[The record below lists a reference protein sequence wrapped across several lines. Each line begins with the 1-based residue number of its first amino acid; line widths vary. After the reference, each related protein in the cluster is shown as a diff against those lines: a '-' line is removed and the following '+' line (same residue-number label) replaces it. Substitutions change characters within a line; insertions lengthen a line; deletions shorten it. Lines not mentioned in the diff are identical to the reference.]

1 MSTIHDAEDK
11 KKIIKDLVTKS
22 IKKGGFIT
30 FDDINDKL
38 SDENFSSD
46 FIEDAISLLQDSG
59 INVLESSEDEED
71 IPSNSDDSKLD
82 DDDTSPNVTATL
94 VQNDDPV
101 RIYLQDMSSVKLL
114 SRADEIEIAKKIE
127 SEKHNMLRTII
138 ETSVTLKVIK
148 VWRDDLS
155 NGALLLREII
165 DLDAIYN
172 SDFNVVPK
180 EESEESEESA
190 EDVEDSKDIS
200 EDAEYCSDDEK
211 DGDNEDISS
220 VNLNVSILEMES
232 DLLPKVIVA
241 LDEVI
246 TLTNEALI
254 LRTNSKNF
262 SNELENLYNQIWSI
276 ALQIKLSDAAVA
288 RITQELYKINR
299 SVTLEEANLIA
310 EARKYNIDR
319 ESFYKV
325 YDDVLLKHELK
336 KISLLKINE
345 NQSSFT
351 GELKNKFLRFID
363 DNSEHIASTL
373 NGIKQHIQEDN
384 VQEFKELIKR
394 IQKHEREVSEAKQ
407 EMIKANLRLVVS
419 IAKKYSKRGLDLL
432 DLIQEGNI
440 GLMKAVDKFDYKRG
454 YKFST
459 YGTWWVRQSITRAI
473 PEQSKVV
480 RIPVHMVEI
489 ISKINRALRKMT
501 HEMGREPTLEELSVE
516 LTMPLERIRKVM
528 KIARDPVSLEAPTG
542 KDDSST
548 FGDCIEDKRVS
559 RPEDAAILADL
570 RGITTNVLATLTP
583 KEERILR
590 MRFGLGKDGKEHT
603 LEEVGKIFNV
613 TPNQLDAV
621 IKHHPDIGKE
631 DLFCIIIGG
640 NDVMVATAYDN
651 TKAEEVLEQA
661 VSEICNALKVLN
673 EHGVKHVVVANAPE
687 VGLIPAFNRD
697 EEARELATK
706 LTESFNAKLAKGLDY
721 MKKSTNLEI
730 KAFDLNSKMRTLYTS
745 LKAQSVVRNF
755 QYNKPEKR
763 TLLNNDSYNQ
773 GA

>member
-1 MSTIHDAEDK
+1 MSTINDAEDK
-11 KKIIKDLVTKS
+11 KKVIRDLVTKS
-22 IKKGGFIT
+22 IKKGGFVT

-46 FIEDAISLLQDSG
+46 FIDDAISLLKDSG

-82 DDDTSPNVTATL
+82 DDDTSPNITATL

-127 SEKHNMLRTII
+127 SEKHNMLRAII

-155 NGALLLREII
+155 SGALLLREII

-180 EESEESEESA
+180 EESEESA
-190 EDVEDSKDIS
+190 EDVEDSEDVS
-200 EDAEYCSDDEK
+200 EDAEYCSDGEKDSKKSDDEK
-211 DGDNEDISS
+211 DGDNEDINSA
-220 VNLNVSILEMES
+220 NLNVSILEMES

-241 LDEVI
+241 LDEII
-246 TLTNEALI
+246 TLTNEALV
-254 LRTNSKNF
+254 LRKNSKD
-262 SNELENLYNQIWSI
+262 SSDELENLYSQIWSI

-299 SVTLEEANLIA
+299 SITLEEANLIA
-310 EARKYNIDR
+310 EARKYDIDR

-336 KISLLKINE
+336 KIILLKINE

-384 VQEFKELIKR
+384 VQEFKELIRR

-480 RIPVHMVEI
+480 RIPVHMVEV

-613 TPNQLDAV
+613 TRERIRQIEAKALRKL
-621 IKHHPDIGKE
+621 KHP
-631 DLFCIIIGG
+631 
-640 NDVMVATAYDN
+640 
-651 TKAEEVLEQA
+651 
-661 VSEICNALKVLN
+661 S
-673 EHGVKHVVVANAPE
+673 
-687 VGLIPAFNRD
+687 R
-697 EEARELATK
+697 ARK
-706 LTESFNAKLAKGLDY
+706 LRGF
-721 MKKSTNLEI
+721 
-730 KAFDLNSKMRTLYTS
+730 F
-745 LKAQSVVRNF
+745 
-755 QYNKPEKR
+755 
-763 TLLNNDSYNQ
+763 
-773 GA
+773 

>member
-1 MSTIHDAEDK
+1 MSTINDAEDK

-46 FIEDAISLLQDSG
+46 FIDDAISLLQDSG

-127 SEKHNMLRTII
+127 SEKHNMLRAII

-190 EDVEDSKDIS
+190 EDVEDSEDVS

-211 DGDNEDISS
+211 DGNNEDISS

-241 LDEVI
+241 LDEII

-254 LRTNSKNF
+254 LRKNSKNF

-299 SVTLEEANLIA
+299 SITLEEANLIA
-310 EARKYNIDR
+310 EARKYDIDR

-501 HEMGREPTLEELSVE
+501 HERGREPTLEELSVE

-613 TPNQLDAV
+613 TRERIRQIEAKALRKL
-621 IKHHPDIGKE
+621 KHP
-631 DLFCIIIGG
+631 
-640 NDVMVATAYDN
+640 
-651 TKAEEVLEQA
+651 
-661 VSEICNALKVLN
+661 S
-673 EHGVKHVVVANAPE
+673 
-687 VGLIPAFNRD
+687 R
-697 EEARELATK
+697 ARK
-706 LTESFNAKLAKGLDY
+706 LRGF
-721 MKKSTNLEI
+721 
-730 KAFDLNSKMRTLYTS
+730 F
-745 LKAQSVVRNF
+745 
-755 QYNKPEKR
+755 
-763 TLLNNDSYNQ
+763 
-773 GA
+773 

>member
-1 MSTIHDAEDK
+1 MSTINDAEDK
-11 KKIIKDLVTKS
+11 KKIIRDLVTKS
-22 IKKGGFIT
+22 IKKGGFVT

-46 FIEDAISLLQDSG
+46 FIDDAISLLQDSG

-82 DDDTSPNVTATL
+82 DDDTLPNVTATL

-127 SEKHNMLRTII
+127 SEKHNMLRAII

-155 NGALLLREII
+155 SGALLLREII

-172 SDFNVVPK
+172 SDFNVVSK
-180 EESEESEESA
+180 EESEESA
-190 EDVEDSKDIS
+190 EDVEDSEDVS

-211 DGDNEDISS
+211 DSKKSDDEKDGDNEDVNSA
-220 VNLNVSILEMES
+220 NLNVSILEMES

-241 LDEVI
+241 LDEII
-246 TLTNEALI
+246 TLTNEALV
-254 LRTNSKNF
+254 LRKNSKD
-262 SNELENLYNQIWSI
+262 SSDELENLYSQIWSI

-299 SVTLEEANLIA
+299 SITLEEANLIA
-310 EARKYNIDR
+310 EARKYDIDR

-384 VQEFKELIKR
+384 VQEFKELIRR

-440 GLMKAVDKFDYKRG
+440 GRG
-454 YKFST
+454 
-459 YGTWWVRQSITRAI
+459 
-473 PEQSKVV
+473 
-480 RIPVHMVEI
+480 
-489 ISKINRALRKMT
+489 
-501 HEMGREPTLEELSVE
+501 
-516 LTMPLERIRKVM
+516 
-528 KIARDPVSLEAPTG
+528 
-542 KDDSST
+542 
-548 FGDCIEDKRVS
+548 
-559 RPEDAAILADL
+559 
-570 RGITTNVLATLTP
+570 
-583 KEERILR
+583 
-590 MRFGLGKDGKEHT
+590 
-603 LEEVGKIFNV
+603 
-613 TPNQLDAV
+613 
-621 IKHHPDIGKE
+621 
-631 DLFCIIIGG
+631 
-640 NDVMVATAYDN
+640 
-651 TKAEEVLEQA
+651 
-661 VSEICNALKVLN
+661 
-673 EHGVKHVVVANAPE
+673 
-687 VGLIPAFNRD
+687 
-697 EEARELATK
+697 
-706 LTESFNAKLAKGLDY
+706 
-721 MKKSTNLEI
+721 
-730 KAFDLNSKMRTLYTS
+730 
-745 LKAQSVVRNF
+745 
-755 QYNKPEKR
+755 
-763 TLLNNDSYNQ
+763 
-773 GA
+773 

>member
-1 MSTIHDAEDK
+1 MSTINDAEDK

-46 FIEDAISLLQDSG
+46 FIDDAISLLQDSG

-127 SEKHNMLRTII
+127 SEKHNMLRAII

-190 EDVEDSKDIS
+190 EDVEDSEDVS

-211 DGDNEDISS
+211 DSKKSDDEKDGNNEDINS

-241 LDEVI
+241 LDEII

-254 LRTNSKNF
+254 LRKNSKNF

-299 SVTLEEANLIA
+299 SITLEEANLIA
-310 EARKYNIDR
+310 EARKYDIDR

-440 GLMKAVDKFDYKRG
+440 GLIKAVDKFDYKRG

-613 TPNQLDAV
+613 TRERIRQIEAKALRKL
-621 IKHHPDIGKE
+621 KHP
-631 DLFCIIIGG
+631 
-640 NDVMVATAYDN
+640 
-651 TKAEEVLEQA
+651 
-661 VSEICNALKVLN
+661 S
-673 EHGVKHVVVANAPE
+673 
-687 VGLIPAFNRD
+687 R
-697 EEARELATK
+697 ARK
-706 LTESFNAKLAKGLDY
+706 LRGF
-721 MKKSTNLEI
+721 
-730 KAFDLNSKMRTLYTS
+730 F
-745 LKAQSVVRNF
+745 
-755 QYNKPEKR
+755 
-763 TLLNNDSYNQ
+763 
-773 GA
+773 

>member
-1 MSTIHDAEDK
+1 MSTINDAEDK

-46 FIEDAISLLQDSG
+46 FIDDAISLLQDSG

-127 SEKHNMLRTII
+127 SEKHNMLRAII

-155 NGALLLREII
+155 NGDLLLREII

-190 EDVEDSKDIS
+190 EDVEDSEDVS

-211 DGDNEDISS
+211 DSKKSDDEKNGNNEDISS

-241 LDEVI
+241 LDEII

-254 LRTNSKNF
+254 LRKNSKNF

-299 SVTLEEANLIA
+299 SITLEEANLIA
-310 EARKYNIDR
+310 EARKYDIDR

-613 TPNQLDAV
+613 TRERIRQIEAKALRKL
-621 IKHHPDIGKE
+621 KHP
-631 DLFCIIIGG
+631 
-640 NDVMVATAYDN
+640 
-651 TKAEEVLEQA
+651 
-661 VSEICNALKVLN
+661 S
-673 EHGVKHVVVANAPE
+673 
-687 VGLIPAFNRD
+687 R
-697 EEARELATK
+697 ARK
-706 LTESFNAKLAKGLDY
+706 LRGF
-721 MKKSTNLEI
+721 
-730 KAFDLNSKMRTLYTS
+730 F
-745 LKAQSVVRNF
+745 
-755 QYNKPEKR
+755 
-763 TLLNNDSYNQ
+763 
-773 GA
+773 

>member
-1 MSTIHDAEDK
+1 MSTINDAEDK
-11 KKIIKDLVTKS
+11 KKIIRDLVTKS

-46 FIEDAISLLQDSG
+46 FIDDAISLLQDSG
-59 INVLESSEDEED
+59 INVLESNEDEED
-71 IPSNSDDSKLD
+71 ISSNSDDSKLD
-82 DDDTSPNVTATL
+82 DDDTSLNVTATL
-94 VQNDDPV
+94 MQNDDPV

-127 SEKHNMLRTII
+127 SEKHNMLRAII

-155 NGALLLREII
+155 SGALLLREII

-172 SDFNVVPK
+172 SDFNVVSK
-180 EESEESEESA
+180 EESEESA
-190 EDVEDSKDIS
+190 EDVEDSEDVS

-211 DGDNEDISS
+211 DSKKSDDEKDGDNEDVNSA
-220 VNLNVSILEMES
+220 NLNVSILEMES

-241 LDEVI
+241 LDEII
-246 TLTNEALI
+246 TLTNEALV
-254 LRTNSKNF
+254 LRKNSKD
-262 SNELENLYNQIWSI
+262 SSDELENLYSQIWSI

-288 RITQELYKINR
+288 RITRELYKINR
-299 SVTLEEANLIA
+299 SITFEEANLIA
-310 EARKYNIDR
+310 GARKYDIDR
-319 ESFYKV
+319 ESFYEV
-325 YDDVLLKHELK
+325 YDDMLLKHELK
-336 KISLLKINE
+336 EISLLKINE
-345 NQSSFT
+345 NQSSFA

-363 DNSEHIASTL
+363 DNFEHIASTL
-373 NGIKQHIQEDN
+373 NSIKQHIQEDN

-613 TPNQLDAV
+613 TRERIRQIEAKALRKL
-621 IKHHPDIGKE
+621 KHP
-631 DLFCIIIGG
+631 
-640 NDVMVATAYDN
+640 
-651 TKAEEVLEQA
+651 
-661 VSEICNALKVLN
+661 S
-673 EHGVKHVVVANAPE
+673 
-687 VGLIPAFNRD
+687 R
-697 EEARELATK
+697 ARK
-706 LTESFNAKLAKGLDY
+706 LRGF
-721 MKKSTNLEI
+721 
-730 KAFDLNSKMRTLYTS
+730 F
-745 LKAQSVVRNF
+745 
-755 QYNKPEKR
+755 
-763 TLLNNDSYNQ
+763 
-773 GA
+773 

>member
-1 MSTIHDAEDK
+1 MSTINDAEDK

-46 FIEDAISLLQDSG
+46 FIDDAISLLQDSG
-59 INVLESSEDEED
+59 INVLESSEDKED

-127 SEKHNMLRTII
+127 SEKHNMLRAII

-180 EESEESEESA
+180 EESEESA
-190 EDVEDSKDIS
+190 EDVEDSEDVS

-211 DGDNEDISS
+211 DSKKSDDEKDGNNEDISS

-241 LDEVI
+241 LDEII

-254 LRTNSKNF
+254 LRKNSKNF

-299 SVTLEEANLIA
+299 SITLEEANLIA
-310 EARKYNIDR
+310 EARKYDIDR

-613 TPNQLDAV
+613 TRERIRQIEAKALRKL
-621 IKHHPDIGKE
+621 KHP
-631 DLFCIIIGG
+631 
-640 NDVMVATAYDN
+640 
-651 TKAEEVLEQA
+651 
-661 VSEICNALKVLN
+661 S
-673 EHGVKHVVVANAPE
+673 
-687 VGLIPAFNRD
+687 R
-697 EEARELATK
+697 ARK
-706 LTESFNAKLAKGLDY
+706 LRGF
-721 MKKSTNLEI
+721 
-730 KAFDLNSKMRTLYTS
+730 F
-745 LKAQSVVRNF
+745 
-755 QYNKPEKR
+755 
-763 TLLNNDSYNQ
+763 
-773 GA
+773 

>member
-1 MSTIHDAEDK
+1 MSTINDAEDK

-46 FIEDAISLLQDSG
+46 FIDDAISLLQDSG

-127 SEKHNMLRTII
+127 SEKHNMLRAII

-172 SDFNVVPK
+172 SDFNVVLK

-190 EDVEDSKDIS
+190 EDVEDSEDVS

-211 DGDNEDISS
+211 DSKKSDDEKDGNNEDISS

-241 LDEVI
+241 LDEII

-254 LRTNSKNF
+254 LRKNSKNF

-299 SVTLEEANLIA
+299 SITLEEANLIP
-310 EARKYNIDR
+310 EARKYDIDK

-613 TPNQLDAV
+613 TRERIRQIEAKALRKL
-621 IKHHPDIGKE
+621 KHP
-631 DLFCIIIGG
+631 
-640 NDVMVATAYDN
+640 
-651 TKAEEVLEQA
+651 
-661 VSEICNALKVLN
+661 S
-673 EHGVKHVVVANAPE
+673 
-687 VGLIPAFNRD
+687 R
-697 EEARELATK
+697 ARK
-706 LTESFNAKLAKGLDY
+706 LRGF
-721 MKKSTNLEI
+721 
-730 KAFDLNSKMRTLYTS
+730 F
-745 LKAQSVVRNF
+745 
-755 QYNKPEKR
+755 
-763 TLLNNDSYNQ
+763 
-773 GA
+773 

>member
-1 MSTIHDAEDK
+1 MSTINDAEDK

-46 FIEDAISLLQDSG
+46 FIDDAISLLQDSG

-127 SEKHNMLRTII
+127 SEKHNMLRAII

-190 EDVEDSKDIS
+190 EDVEDSEDVS

-211 DGDNEDISS
+211 DSKKSDDEKDGNNEDISS

-241 LDEVI
+241 LDEII

-254 LRTNSKNF
+254 LRKNSKNF

-299 SVTLEEANLIA
+299 SITLEEANLIA
-310 EARKYNIDR
+310 EARKYDIDR

-394 IQKHEREVSEAKQ
+394 IQKHKREVSEAKQ

-613 TPNQLDAV
+613 TRERIRQIEAKALRKL
-621 IKHHPDIGKE
+621 KHP
-631 DLFCIIIGG
+631 
-640 NDVMVATAYDN
+640 
-651 TKAEEVLEQA
+651 
-661 VSEICNALKVLN
+661 S
-673 EHGVKHVVVANAPE
+673 
-687 VGLIPAFNRD
+687 R
-697 EEARELATK
+697 ARK
-706 LTESFNAKLAKGLDY
+706 LRGF
-721 MKKSTNLEI
+721 
-730 KAFDLNSKMRTLYTS
+730 F
-745 LKAQSVVRNF
+745 
-755 QYNKPEKR
+755 
-763 TLLNNDSYNQ
+763 
-773 GA
+773 

>member
-1 MSTIHDAEDK
+1 MSTINDAEDK

-46 FIEDAISLLQDSG
+46 FIDDAISLLQDSG

-127 SEKHNMLRTII
+127 SEKHNMLRAII

-190 EDVEDSKDIS
+190 EDVEDSEDVS

-211 DGDNEDISS
+211 DSKKSDDEKDGNNEDISS

-241 LDEVI
+241 LDEII

-254 LRTNSKNF
+254 LRKNSKNF

-288 RITQELYKINR
+288 RITQELYNINR
-299 SVTLEEANLIA
+299 SITLEEANLIP
-310 EARKYNIDR
+310 EARKYDIDR

-613 TPNQLDAV
+613 TRERIRQIEAKALRKL
-621 IKHHPDIGKE
+621 KHP
-631 DLFCIIIGG
+631 
-640 NDVMVATAYDN
+640 
-651 TKAEEVLEQA
+651 
-661 VSEICNALKVLN
+661 S
-673 EHGVKHVVVANAPE
+673 
-687 VGLIPAFNRD
+687 R
-697 EEARELATK
+697 ARK
-706 LTESFNAKLAKGLDY
+706 LRGF
-721 MKKSTNLEI
+721 
-730 KAFDLNSKMRTLYTS
+730 F
-745 LKAQSVVRNF
+745 
-755 QYNKPEKR
+755 
-763 TLLNNDSYNQ
+763 
-773 GA
+773 

>member
-1 MSTIHDAEDK
+1 MSTINDAEDK

-46 FIEDAISLLQDSG
+46 FIDDAISLLQDSG

-114 SRADEIEIAKKIE
+114 SRAGEIEIAKKIE
-127 SEKHNMLRTII
+127 SEKHNMLRAII

-190 EDVEDSKDIS
+190 EDVEDSEDVS

-211 DGDNEDISS
+211 DSKKSDDEKDGNNEDISS

-241 LDEVI
+241 LDEII

-254 LRTNSKNF
+254 LRKNSKNF

-299 SVTLEEANLIA
+299 SITLEEANLIA
-310 EARKYNIDR
+310 EARKYDIDR

-373 NGIKQHIQEDN
+373 NGIKQHTQEDN

-516 LTMPLERIRKVM
+516 LTMPLERIRRVM

-613 TPNQLDAV
+613 TRERIRQIEAKALRKL
-621 IKHHPDIGKE
+621 KHP
-631 DLFCIIIGG
+631 
-640 NDVMVATAYDN
+640 
-651 TKAEEVLEQA
+651 
-661 VSEICNALKVLN
+661 S
-673 EHGVKHVVVANAPE
+673 
-687 VGLIPAFNRD
+687 R
-697 EEARELATK
+697 ARK
-706 LTESFNAKLAKGLDY
+706 LRGF
-721 MKKSTNLEI
+721 
-730 KAFDLNSKMRTLYTS
+730 F
-745 LKAQSVVRNF
+745 
-755 QYNKPEKR
+755 
-763 TLLNNDSYNQ
+763 
-773 GA
+773 

>member
-1 MSTIHDAEDK
+1 MSTINDAEDK

-46 FIEDAISLLQDSG
+46 FIDDAISLLQDSG

-71 IPSNSDDSKLD
+71 IPSNSDDSKL

-127 SEKHNMLRTII
+127 SEKHNMLRAII

-190 EDVEDSKDIS
+190 EDVEDSEDVS

-211 DGDNEDISS
+211 DSKKSDDEKDGNNEDISS

-241 LDEVI
+241 LDEII

-254 LRTNSKNF
+254 LRKNSKNF

-299 SVTLEEANLIA
+299 SITLEEANLIA
-310 EARKYNIDR
+310 EARKYDIDR

-613 TPNQLDAV
+613 TRERIRQIEAKALRKL
-621 IKHHPDIGKE
+621 KHP
-631 DLFCIIIGG
+631 
-640 NDVMVATAYDN
+640 
-651 TKAEEVLEQA
+651 
-661 VSEICNALKVLN
+661 S
-673 EHGVKHVVVANAPE
+673 
-687 VGLIPAFNRD
+687 R
-697 EEARELATK
+697 ARK
-706 LTESFNAKLAKGLDY
+706 LRGF
-721 MKKSTNLEI
+721 
-730 KAFDLNSKMRTLYTS
+730 F
-745 LKAQSVVRNF
+745 
-755 QYNKPEKR
+755 
-763 TLLNNDSYNQ
+763 
-773 GA
+773 

>member
-1 MSTIHDAEDK
+1 MSTINDAEDK

-46 FIEDAISLLQDSG
+46 FIDDAISLLQDSG

-127 SEKHNMLRTII
+127 SEKHNMLRAII

-180 EESEESEESA
+180 EESEESA
-190 EDVEDSKDIS
+190 EDVEDSEDVS

-211 DGDNEDISS
+211 DSKKSDDEKDGNNEDISS

-241 LDEVI
+241 LDEII

-254 LRTNSKNF
+254 LRKNSKNF

-299 SVTLEEANLIA
+299 SITLDEANLIA
-310 EARKYNIDR
+310 EARKYDIDR

-613 TPNQLDAV
+613 TRERIRQIEAKALRKL
-621 IKHHPDIGKE
+621 KHP
-631 DLFCIIIGG
+631 
-640 NDVMVATAYDN
+640 
-651 TKAEEVLEQA
+651 
-661 VSEICNALKVLN
+661 S
-673 EHGVKHVVVANAPE
+673 
-687 VGLIPAFNRD
+687 R
-697 EEARELATK
+697 ARK
-706 LTESFNAKLAKGLDY
+706 LRGF
-721 MKKSTNLEI
+721 
-730 KAFDLNSKMRTLYTS
+730 F
-745 LKAQSVVRNF
+745 
-755 QYNKPEKR
+755 
-763 TLLNNDSYNQ
+763 
-773 GA
+773 

>member
-1 MSTIHDAEDK
+1 MSTINDAEDK

-46 FIEDAISLLQDSG
+46 FIDDAISLLQDSG

-127 SEKHNMLRTII
+127 SEKHNMLRAII

-190 EDVEDSKDIS
+190 EDVEDSEDVS

-211 DGDNEDISS
+211 DGNNEDISS

-241 LDEVI
+241 LDEII

-254 LRTNSKNF
+254 LRKNSKNF

-276 ALQIKLSDAAVA
+276 ALQIKLNDAAVA

-299 SVTLEEANLIA
+299 SITLEEANLIA
-310 EARKYNIDR
+310 EARKYDIDR

-528 KIARDPVSLEAPTG
+528 KIVRDPVSLEAPTG

-613 TPNQLDAV
+613 TRERIRQIEAKALRKL
-621 IKHHPDIGKE
+621 KHP
-631 DLFCIIIGG
+631 
-640 NDVMVATAYDN
+640 
-651 TKAEEVLEQA
+651 
-661 VSEICNALKVLN
+661 S
-673 EHGVKHVVVANAPE
+673 
-687 VGLIPAFNRD
+687 R
-697 EEARELATK
+697 ARK
-706 LTESFNAKLAKGLDY
+706 LRGF
-721 MKKSTNLEI
+721 
-730 KAFDLNSKMRTLYTS
+730 F
-745 LKAQSVVRNF
+745 
-755 QYNKPEKR
+755 
-763 TLLNNDSYNQ
+763 
-773 GA
+773 

>member
-1 MSTIHDAEDK
+1 MSTINDAEDK

-46 FIEDAISLLQDSG
+46 FIDDAISLLQDSG

-127 SEKHNMLRTII
+127 SEKHNMLRAII

-190 EDVEDSKDIS
+190 EDVE
-200 EDAEYCSDDEK
+200 YCSDDEK
-211 DGDNEDISS
+211 DSKKSDDEKDGNNEDINS

-241 LDEVI
+241 LDEII

-254 LRTNSKNF
+254 LRKNSKNF

-299 SVTLEEANLIA
+299 SITLEEANLIA
-310 EARKYNIDR
+310 EARKYDIDR

-613 TPNQLDAV
+613 TRERIRQIEAKALRKL
-621 IKHHPDIGKE
+621 KHP
-631 DLFCIIIGG
+631 
-640 NDVMVATAYDN
+640 
-651 TKAEEVLEQA
+651 
-661 VSEICNALKVLN
+661 S
-673 EHGVKHVVVANAPE
+673 
-687 VGLIPAFNRD
+687 R
-697 EEARELATK
+697 ARK
-706 LTESFNAKLAKGLDY
+706 LRGF
-721 MKKSTNLEI
+721 
-730 KAFDLNSKMRTLYTS
+730 F
-745 LKAQSVVRNF
+745 
-755 QYNKPEKR
+755 
-763 TLLNNDSYNQ
+763 
-773 GA
+773 

>member
-1 MSTIHDAEDK
+1 MSTINDAEDK
-11 KKIIKDLVTKS
+11 KKITKDLVTKS

-46 FIEDAISLLQDSG
+46 FIDDAISLLQDSG

-114 SRADEIEIAKKIE
+114 SRAGEIEIAKKIE
-127 SEKHNMLRTII
+127 SEKHNMLRAII

-190 EDVEDSKDIS
+190 EDVEDSEDVS

-211 DGDNEDISS
+211 DGNNEDISS

-241 LDEVI
+241 LDEII

-254 LRTNSKNF
+254 LRKNSKNF

-288 RITQELYKINR
+288 RVTQELYKINR
-299 SVTLEEANLIA
+299 SITLEEANLIA
-310 EARKYNIDR
+310 EARKYDIDR

-613 TPNQLDAV
+613 TRERIRQIEAKALRKL
-621 IKHHPDIGKE
+621 KHP
-631 DLFCIIIGG
+631 
-640 NDVMVATAYDN
+640 
-651 TKAEEVLEQA
+651 
-661 VSEICNALKVLN
+661 S
-673 EHGVKHVVVANAPE
+673 
-687 VGLIPAFNRD
+687 R
-697 EEARELATK
+697 ARK
-706 LTESFNAKLAKGLDY
+706 LRGF
-721 MKKSTNLEI
+721 
-730 KAFDLNSKMRTLYTS
+730 F
-745 LKAQSVVRNF
+745 
-755 QYNKPEKR
+755 
-763 TLLNNDSYNQ
+763 
-773 GA
+773 

>member
-1 MSTIHDAEDK
+1 MSTINDAEDK
-11 KKIIKDLVTKS
+11 KKIIRDLVTKS
-22 IKKGGFIT
+22 IKKGGFVT

-46 FIEDAISLLQDSG
+46 FVDDAISLLQDSG

-127 SEKHNMLRTII
+127 SEKHNMLRAII

-155 NGALLLREII
+155 SGALLLREII

-180 EESEESEESA
+180 EESEESA
-190 EDVEDSKDIS
+190 EDVEDSEDVS

-211 DGDNEDISS
+211 DSKKSDDEKDGDNEDINSA
-220 VNLNVSILEMES
+220 NLSVSILEMES

-241 LDEVI
+241 LDEII
-246 TLTNEALI
+246 TLTNEALV
-254 LRTNSKNF
+254 LRKNSKD
-262 SNELENLYNQIWSI
+262 SSDELENLYSQIWSI

-299 SVTLEEANLIA
+299 SITLEEANLIA
-310 EARKYNIDR
+310 EARKYDIDR

-325 YDDVLLKHELK
+325 YDDLLLKHELK

-363 DNSEHIASTL
+363 DHSEHIASTL
-373 NGIKQHIQEDN
+373 NGIKQHIQEDT
-384 VQEFKELIKR
+384 VQEFKELIRR

-613 TPNQLDAV
+613 TRERIRQIEAKALRKL
-621 IKHHPDIGKE
+621 KHP
-631 DLFCIIIGG
+631 
-640 NDVMVATAYDN
+640 
-651 TKAEEVLEQA
+651 
-661 VSEICNALKVLN
+661 S
-673 EHGVKHVVVANAPE
+673 
-687 VGLIPAFNRD
+687 R
-697 EEARELATK
+697 ARK
-706 LTESFNAKLAKGLDY
+706 LRGF
-721 MKKSTNLEI
+721 
-730 KAFDLNSKMRTLYTS
+730 F
-745 LKAQSVVRNF
+745 
-755 QYNKPEKR
+755 
-763 TLLNNDSYNQ
+763 
-773 GA
+773 

>member
-1 MSTIHDAEDK
+1 MSIINDAEDK
-11 KKIIKDLVTKS
+11 KKIIRDLVTKS

-46 FIEDAISLLQDSG
+46 FVDDAISLLQDSG

-71 IPSNSDDSKLD
+71 IPSNSDDSKL

-127 SEKHNMLRTII
+127 SEKHNMLRAII

-155 NGALLLREII
+155 SGALLLREII

-180 EESEESEESA
+180 EESA
-190 EDVEDSKDIS
+190 ENVEDSEDVS

-211 DGDNEDISS
+211 DSKKSDDEKDGDNEDVSS

-241 LDEVI
+241 LDEMI

-254 LRTNSKNF
+254 LRKNSKNF
-262 SNELENLYNQIWSI
+262 SNELENLHNQIWSI
-276 ALQIKLSDAAVA
+276 ALQIKLSDAAVT

-299 SVTLEEANLIA
+299 SITLEEANLIA
-310 EARKYNIDR
+310 EARKYDIDR

-336 KISLLKINE
+336 EISLLKINE

-373 NGIKQHIQEDN
+373 SGIKQHVQEDN

-613 TPNQLDAV
+613 TRERIRQIEAKALRKL
-621 IKHHPDIGKE
+621 KHP
-631 DLFCIIIGG
+631 
-640 NDVMVATAYDN
+640 
-651 TKAEEVLEQA
+651 
-661 VSEICNALKVLN
+661 S
-673 EHGVKHVVVANAPE
+673 
-687 VGLIPAFNRD
+687 R
-697 EEARELATK
+697 ARK
-706 LTESFNAKLAKGLDY
+706 LRGF
-721 MKKSTNLEI
+721 
-730 KAFDLNSKMRTLYTS
+730 F
-745 LKAQSVVRNF
+745 
-755 QYNKPEKR
+755 
-763 TLLNNDSYNQ
+763 
-773 GA
+773 

>member
-1 MSTIHDAEDK
+1 MSTINDAEDK

-46 FIEDAISLLQDSG
+46 FIDDAISLLQDSG
-59 INVLESSEDEED
+59 INVLESSEDKED

-127 SEKHNMLRTII
+127 SEKHNMLRAII

-190 EDVEDSKDIS
+190 EDVEDSEDVS

-211 DGDNEDISS
+211 DSKKSDDEKDGNNEDISS

-241 LDEVI
+241 LDEII

-254 LRTNSKNF
+254 LRKNSKNF

-299 SVTLEEANLIA
+299 SITLEEANLIA
-310 EARKYNIDR
+310 EARKYDIDR

-384 VQEFKELIKR
+384 VQELKELIKR

-613 TPNQLDAV
+613 TRERIRQIEAKALRKL
-621 IKHHPDIGKE
+621 KHP
-631 DLFCIIIGG
+631 
-640 NDVMVATAYDN
+640 
-651 TKAEEVLEQA
+651 
-661 VSEICNALKVLN
+661 S
-673 EHGVKHVVVANAPE
+673 
-687 VGLIPAFNRD
+687 R
-697 EEARELATK
+697 ARK
-706 LTESFNAKLAKGLDY
+706 LRGF
-721 MKKSTNLEI
+721 
-730 KAFDLNSKMRTLYTS
+730 F
-745 LKAQSVVRNF
+745 
-755 QYNKPEKR
+755 
-763 TLLNNDSYNQ
+763 
-773 GA
+773 

>member
-1 MSTIHDAEDK
+1 MSTINDAEDK
-11 KKIIKDLVTKS
+11 KKIIRDLVTKS
-22 IKKGGFIT
+22 IKKGGFVT

-46 FIEDAISLLQDSG
+46 FVDDAISLLQDSG
-59 INVLESSEDEED
+59 INVLESNEDEED
-71 IPSNSDDSKLD
+71 ISSNSDDNKLD
-82 DDDTSPNVTATL
+82 DDDTLPNATATL

-127 SEKHNMLRTII
+127 SEKHNMLRAII

-155 NGALLLREII
+155 SGALLLREII

-172 SDFNVVPK
+172 SDFNVVSK
-180 EESEESEESA
+180 EEREESEESA
-190 EDVEDSKDIS
+190 EDVEDSEDVS
-200 EDAEYCSDDEK
+200 ENAEYCSDDEK
-211 DGDNEDISS
+211 DSNNED
-220 VNLNVSILEMES
+220 VNSANLHVSILEMES

-241 LDEVI
+241 LDEII
-246 TLTNEALI
+246 TLTNEALV
-254 LRTNSKNF
+254 LRKNSKN
-262 SNELENLYNQIWSI
+262 SSDELENLYSQIWSI

-299 SVTLEEANLIA
+299 SITLQEANLIA
-310 EARKYNIDR
+310 EARKCDIDR
-319 ESFYKV
+319 ENFYKI

-336 KISLLKINE
+336 KINLLKINE

-373 NGIKQHIQEDN
+373 SGIKQHIQEDK
-384 VQEFKELIKR
+384 VQEFKELIRR
-394 IQKHEREVSEAKQ
+394 IQKHEREISEAKQ

-613 TPNQLDAV
+613 TRERIRQIEAKALRKL
-621 IKHHPDIGKE
+621 KHP
-631 DLFCIIIGG
+631 
-640 NDVMVATAYDN
+640 
-651 TKAEEVLEQA
+651 
-661 VSEICNALKVLN
+661 S
-673 EHGVKHVVVANAPE
+673 
-687 VGLIPAFNRD
+687 R
-697 EEARELATK
+697 ARK
-706 LTESFNAKLAKGLDY
+706 LRGF
-721 MKKSTNLEI
+721 
-730 KAFDLNSKMRTLYTS
+730 F
-745 LKAQSVVRNF
+745 
-755 QYNKPEKR
+755 
-763 TLLNNDSYNQ
+763 
-773 GA
+773 

>member
-1 MSTIHDAEDK
+1 MSTINDAEDK

-46 FIEDAISLLQDSG
+46 FIDDAISLLQDSG

-127 SEKHNMLRTII
+127 SEKHNMLRAII
-138 ETSVTLKVIK
+138 ETLVTLKVIK

-190 EDVEDSKDIS
+190 EDVEDSEDVS

-211 DGDNEDISS
+211 DSKKSDDEKDGNNEDISS

-241 LDEVI
+241 LDEII

-254 LRTNSKNF
+254 LRKNSKNF

-299 SVTLEEANLIA
+299 SITLEEANLIA
-310 EARKYNIDR
+310 EARKYDIDR

-613 TPNQLDAV
+613 TRERIRQIEAKALRKL
-621 IKHHPDIGKE
+621 KHP
-631 DLFCIIIGG
+631 
-640 NDVMVATAYDN
+640 
-651 TKAEEVLEQA
+651 
-661 VSEICNALKVLN
+661 S
-673 EHGVKHVVVANAPE
+673 
-687 VGLIPAFNRD
+687 R
-697 EEARELATK
+697 ARK
-706 LTESFNAKLAKGLDY
+706 LRGF
-721 MKKSTNLEI
+721 
-730 KAFDLNSKMRTLYTS
+730 F
-745 LKAQSVVRNF
+745 
-755 QYNKPEKR
+755 
-763 TLLNNDSYNQ
+763 
-773 GA
+773 

>member
-1 MSTIHDAEDK
+1 MSTINDAEDK

-46 FIEDAISLLQDSG
+46 FIDDAISLLQDSG

-127 SEKHNMLRTII
+127 SEKHNMLRAII

-190 EDVEDSKDIS
+190 EDVEDSEDVS

-211 DGDNEDISS
+211 DSKKSDDEKDGNNEDISS

-241 LDEVI
+241 LDEII

-254 LRTNSKNF
+254 LRKNSKNF

-299 SVTLEEANLIA
+299 SITLEEANLIA
-310 EARKYNIDR
+310 EARKYDIDR

-516 LTMPLERIRKVM
+516 MTMPLERIRKVM

-613 TPNQLDAV
+613 TRERIRQIEAKALRKL
-621 IKHHPDIGKE
+621 KHP
-631 DLFCIIIGG
+631 
-640 NDVMVATAYDN
+640 
-651 TKAEEVLEQA
+651 
-661 VSEICNALKVLN
+661 S
-673 EHGVKHVVVANAPE
+673 
-687 VGLIPAFNRD
+687 R
-697 EEARELATK
+697 ARK
-706 LTESFNAKLAKGLDY
+706 LRGF
-721 MKKSTNLEI
+721 
-730 KAFDLNSKMRTLYTS
+730 F
-745 LKAQSVVRNF
+745 
-755 QYNKPEKR
+755 
-763 TLLNNDSYNQ
+763 
-773 GA
+773 

>member
-1 MSTIHDAEDK
+1 MSTINDAEDK

-46 FIEDAISLLQDSG
+46 FIDDAISLLQDSG

-127 SEKHNMLRTII
+127 SEKHNMLRAII

-190 EDVEDSKDIS
+190 EDVEDSEDVS

-211 DGDNEDISS
+211 DSKKSDDEKDGNNEDISS

-241 LDEVI
+241 LDEII
-246 TLTNEALI
+246 TLTNGALI
-254 LRTNSKNF
+254 LRKNSKNF

-299 SVTLEEANLIA
+299 SITLEEANLIA
-310 EARKYNIDR
+310 EARKYDIDR

-542 KDDSST
+542 KDDSNT

-613 TPNQLDAV
+613 TRERIRQIEAKALRKL
-621 IKHHPDIGKE
+621 KHP
-631 DLFCIIIGG
+631 
-640 NDVMVATAYDN
+640 
-651 TKAEEVLEQA
+651 
-661 VSEICNALKVLN
+661 S
-673 EHGVKHVVVANAPE
+673 
-687 VGLIPAFNRD
+687 R
-697 EEARELATK
+697 ARK
-706 LTESFNAKLAKGLDY
+706 LRGF
-721 MKKSTNLEI
+721 
-730 KAFDLNSKMRTLYTS
+730 F
-745 LKAQSVVRNF
+745 
-755 QYNKPEKR
+755 
-763 TLLNNDSYNQ
+763 
-773 GA
+773 

>member
-1 MSTIHDAEDK
+1 MSTINDAEDK

-46 FIEDAISLLQDSG
+46 FIDDAISLLQDSG

-127 SEKHNMLRTII
+127 SEKHNMLRAII

-190 EDVEDSKDIS
+190 EDVEDSEDVS

-211 DGDNEDISS
+211 DSKKSDDEKDGNNEDISS

-241 LDEVI
+241 LDEII

-254 LRTNSKNF
+254 LRKNSKNF

-299 SVTLEEANLIA
+299 SITLEEANLIA
-310 EARKYNIDR
+310 EARKYDIDR

-489 ISKINRALRKMT
+489 ISKINRALRKMN

-548 FGDCIEDKRVS
+548 FGDCTEDKRVS

-613 TPNQLDAV
+613 TRERIRQIEAKALRKL
-621 IKHHPDIGKE
+621 KHP
-631 DLFCIIIGG
+631 
-640 NDVMVATAYDN
+640 
-651 TKAEEVLEQA
+651 
-661 VSEICNALKVLN
+661 S
-673 EHGVKHVVVANAPE
+673 
-687 VGLIPAFNRD
+687 R
-697 EEARELATK
+697 ARK
-706 LTESFNAKLAKGLDY
+706 LRGF
-721 MKKSTNLEI
+721 
-730 KAFDLNSKMRTLYTS
+730 F
-745 LKAQSVVRNF
+745 
-755 QYNKPEKR
+755 
-763 TLLNNDSYNQ
+763 
-773 GA
+773 